1 MRILAPVRGGHR
13 SGAEATLLTGDAELP
28 DRKLGR
34 PTKDLR
40 PMRAETA
47 GGGVRHARAKR
58 FTASTQ
64 PR

>member
-28 DRKLGR
+28 DRKLGC
-34 PTKDLR
+34 
-40 PMRAETA
+40 
-47 GGGVRHARAKR
+47 RHARAKR